1 MYVQNVKTGKVIR
14 EDHVVGTSYTPP
26 DALASGDY
34 RVWVQAVSDENA
46 AGFWSVAQDFSVP
59 VVTKIISPILS
70 ATTALSVFPEITWEP
85 VAGAARYEIWVNDL
99 TAGVVRVITQQN
111 LTTTS
116 YKSTDGP
123 GSGSY
128 RAFVRAFDSNNK
140 AGPWSPGF
148 EFTVLAAPQIVLP
161 EAGNSFEQRPLLT
174 WSAVPGARL
183 YDVWVTSK
191 TLNKIVIRHQSVA
204 DTSFR
209 VPSNLSF
216 GEYTVWVRALSG
228 SLSGVWSVGRQFS
241 VGTPPKISSP
251 DQGSTTENQPQIT
264 WTGVTGTGRYELWIS
279 NAATRARVSYVTD
292 LTATTFRPN
301 PALTAGKYRVWIRA
315 VSKGGEVTAWS
326 TPLDFTVTSVAPAKT
341 HPDETPLPA
350 LLMPAIPQEPIIVVV
365 EDPGIPHTGVSSVT
379 EVEFVDMFCQS
390 LEHEKHPTL

>member
-1 MYVQNVKTGKVIR
+1 M
-14 EDHVVGTSYTPP
+14 
-26 DALASGDY
+26 
-34 RVWVQAVSDENA
+34 
-46 AGFWSVAQDFSVP
+46 
-59 VVTKIISPILS
+59 
-70 ATTALSVFPEITWEP
+70 
-85 VAGAARYEIWVNDL
+85 
-99 TAGVVRVITQQN
+99 
-111 LTTTS
+111 
-116 YKSTDGP
+116 
-123 GSGSY
+123 
-128 RAFVRAFDSNNK
+128 
-140 AGPWSPGF
+140 
-148 EFTVLAAPQIVLP
+148 
-161 EAGNSFEQRPLLT
+161 
-174 WSAVPGARL
+174 
-183 YDVWVTSK
+183 
-191 TLNKIVIRHQSVA
+191 IRHQSVA

-279 NAATRARVSYVTD
+279 NAVTRARVSYV
-292 LTATTFRPN
+292 
-301 PALTAGKYRVWIRA
+301 KYRVWIRA